1 MRRLP
6 TRWRLTLAFA
16 VVMAIVLTATG
27 VFVADRVRA
36 NLDSAL
42 NASLRSH
49 AADVNALVQQSDTG
63 LAEARPI
70 PGGRQRPQLAQIIDA
85 NGRVVDATAGAPR
98 QPLVAAPLRPPASGA
113 VTVDRTQVRHQDVRL
128 LAVTTRAQGQRLTI
142 VVGQS
147 LEQRDAAIRDLTGV
161 LLVGGP
167 AALLLASLA
176 GYCLAGAALRPVE
189 AMRRRERKFI
199 ADASH
204 ELRTP
209 LTMLRTELELIA
221 RDQPTGAE
229 LQDATAS
236 AIEET
241 DHLRLLAD
249 DLLLLSRADHDR
261 LELSL
266 DTLEVPQIV
275 AAAVQRA
282 RTRATGSAIE
292 VVGTSAGPGPAVRA
306 DRQRIAQALGNLLD
320 NAIRHAA
327 STVELTARTGRS
339 GVEFHVLDDGPG
351 FPPGFLP
358 HAWDRFSTADTA
370 RSEPGAGLG
379 LSIVRTIAELHGG
392 EVGATNRPTGGAD
405 TWITLPAAVP
415 AHSRGSRAR
424 PPLERGY
431 DPASAA
437 ARSSSASPR

>member
-1 MRRLP
+1 MSRLP

-16 VVMAIVLTATG
+16 VVMTVVLTATG
-27 VFVADRVRA
+27 IFVRDRVRA

-49 AADVNALVQQSDTG
+49 AADVAALAQQSDTG
-63 LAEARPI
+63 LSDATPI
-70 PGGRQRPQLAQIIDA
+70 RGGGQRPQLAQIIDA
-85 NGRVVDATAGAPR
+85 HGRVIDSTAGIPH
-98 QPLVAAPLRPPASGA
+98 QPLVNTTGPRPTASGG
-113 VTVDRTQVRHQDVRL
+113 VIIDRTLVSRQPVRL

-147 LEQRDAAIRDLTGV
+147 LEQRDAAIRDLTAV

-176 GYCLAGAALRPVE
+176 GYGLAAAALRPVE
-189 AMRRRERKFI
+189 ATRRRERRFI

-221 RDQPTGAE
+221 RDQPTGIE
-229 LQDATAS
+229 LQEATAS

-241 DHLRLLAD
+241 EHLRLLAD
-249 DLLLLSRADHDR
+249 DLLLLSRADHGR

-266 DTLEVPQIV
+266 ETVVIAQIV
-275 AAAVQRA
+275 DASVQRA
-282 RTRATGSAIE
+282 QTMASATGVN
-292 VVGTSAGPGPAVRA
+292 VVGAVEGDELAVPG

-320 NAIRHAA
+320 NAIRYAA
-327 STVELTARTGRS
+327 STVELTARARPS
-339 GVEFHVLDDGPG
+339 SVEFHVLDDGPG
-351 FPPGFLP
+351 FPPEYLA
-358 HAWDRFSTADTA
+358 HAWERFSTADTA
-370 RSEPGAGLG
+370 RTGHGVGLG

-392 EVGATNRPTGGAD
+392 GVGATNRPTLGAD
-405 TWITLPAAVP
+405 VWIILPATL
-415 AHSRGSRAR
+415 SD
-424 PPLERGY
+424 PPP
-431 DPASAA
+431 DDSAGA
-437 ARSSSASPR
+437 EPLLSTAPLAG